1 MIFGSDRKV
10 WEVGAASG
18 EKERCNH
25 VMTARDIRDFIGDR
39 YRALRYKKAFWVSF
53 ALFFLILILSWA
65 TTSPRE
71 DVPEDVKQTPD
82 LRAVNQKI
90 SNADSDLP
98 ATRKM
103 EKLIRDF
110 LRKWEIQGASV
121 AIVKDGRLV
130 YARGFG
136 WADAEKGD
144 SMEVSHVLRV
154 ASVSKLFTAAAIMK
168 LREEGRLS
176 LSDRVF
182 GPEGIL
188 PDSLYGTPK
197 DKRME
202 RITVEH
208 LLRHEAGFSLAAG
221 DPMFYPLDIARK
233 MEVAPPPDKNTM
245 IRFAL
250 SRRLGSAPGQRYS
263 YSNLGYLIL
272 TEVIER
278 VSGRDYESYVK
289 EVIFRPAGC
298 YDIHLAH
305 NFPEQKYPHEVSYY
319 EPSNAELSLA
329 CDGSGRSVFKS
340 RGGNDVRGLL
350 GAGAW
355 VASAVEVARVVS
367 AMDGRNDA
375 TPDILKYS
383 SVDYMTR
390 NVRGRMPIGWI
401 NTFGKGNWTR
411 SGSFAGTSAMIKRQS
426 DGYTWV
432 FITNTSSWT
441 GSKFPKKIEDL
452 MRRALS
458 TVKAFPQRD
467 MFSPDYVPVSAERR
481 PE

>member
-25 VMTARDIRDFIGDR
+25 VMIARDIRDFILDR

-53 ALFFLILILSWA
+53 ALFFFILILSWA

-168 LREEGRLS
+168 LREEGRLR
-176 LSDRVF
+176 DR
-182 GPEGIL
+182 
-188 PDSLYGTPK
+188 K
-197 DKRME
+197 
-202 RITVEH
+202 
-208 LLRHEAGFSLAAG
+208 
-221 DPMFYPLDIARK
+221 
-233 MEVAPPPDKNTM
+233 
-245 IRFAL
+245 
-250 SRRLGSAPGQRYS
+250 
-263 YSNLGYLIL
+263 
-272 TEVIER
+272 
-278 VSGRDYESYVK
+278 
-289 EVIFRPAGC
+289 
-298 YDIHLAH
+298 
-305 NFPEQKYPHEVSYY
+305 
-319 EPSNAELSLA
+319 
-329 CDGSGRSVFKS
+329 SV
-340 RGGNDVRGLL
+340 V
-350 GAGAW
+350 
-355 VASAVEVARVVS
+355 
-367 AMDGRNDA
+367 
-375 TPDILKYS
+375 
-383 SVDYMTR
+383 
-390 NVRGRMPIGWI
+390 
-401 NTFGKGNWTR
+401 
-411 SGSFAGTSAMIKRQS
+411 
-426 DGYTWV
+426 
-432 FITNTSSWT
+432 
-441 GSKFPKKIEDL
+441 
-452 MRRALS
+452 
-458 TVKAFPQRD
+458 
-467 MFSPDYVPVSAERR
+467 
-481 PE
+481 